1 LDIIHAQIEQFAEQG
16 TSASDALLQELLAFT
31 NANHPEAHMV
41 SGHLQG
47 KFLEFFSSL
56 MQPSQILEVGTFTGY
71 SALCLAKGLK
81 PDGELHTIELRENDA
96 QTAKDFFIRSAHA
109 NQIHL
114 HVGDAKAIIPTL
126 DKNWDLVF
134 LDADKTAYVEY
145 FNMIFPRLRKGGFI
159 LADNVFFHGQ
169 VLQEKPKGKS
179 AKGIV
184 DFVNHIKERTDVEK
198 LMLTLRDG
206 LYLIK
211 KL

>member
-1 LDIIHAQIEQFAEQG
+1 MDIIHAQIEQFAEQG
-16 TSASDALLQELLAFT
+16 TTASDALLQELLAFT
-31 NANHPEAHMV
+31 NATHPEAHMV

-47 KFLEFFSSL
+47 KFLSFFSEL
-56 MQPSQILEVGTFTGY
+56 MQPSQILELGTFTGY

-96 QTAKDFFIRSAHA
+96 KTAQDFFNRSAYA
-109 NQIHL
+109 KQIHL
-114 HVGDAKAIIPTL
+114 HVGDAKSILPTL
-126 DKNWDLVF
+126 DKKWDLVF
-134 LDADKTAYVEY
+134 LDADKTAYTEY
-145 FNMIFPRLRKGGFI
+145 FNMIFPSVKPGGFI
-159 LADNVFFHGQ
+159 LADNVFFHGH
-169 VLQEKPKGKS
+169 VLEEKPKGKS

-184 DFVNHIKERTDVEK
+184 DFVNHIKERTDIDK